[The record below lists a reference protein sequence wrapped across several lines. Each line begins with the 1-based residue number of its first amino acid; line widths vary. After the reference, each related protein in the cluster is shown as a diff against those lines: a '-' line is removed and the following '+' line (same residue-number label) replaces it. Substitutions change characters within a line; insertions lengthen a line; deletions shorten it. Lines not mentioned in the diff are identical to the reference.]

1 MQNQV
6 LDFADRLNET
16 MPVIMREFARRLGN
30 ELYKDKITLPQIL
43 ILDLLDKHGESKMTD
58 MAHVMKVTTAATTG
72 IVDRL
77 VKCGYVIRVF
87 DPRDRRI
94 VKIKIT
100 PKGLALIKKINHE
113 RRQMV
118 IRTFGRLSDQDRRDY
133 LRILSQIKNILTQE
147 NYT

>member
-1 MQNQV
+1 
-6 LDFADRLNET
+6 
-16 MPVIMREFARRLGN
+16 
-30 ELYKDKITLPQIL
+30 
-43 ILDLLDKHGESKMTD
+43 
-58 MAHVMKVTTAATTG
+58 MKVTTAATTG

-77 VKCGYVIRVF
+77 VRCGYVIRVF

-100 PKGLALIKKINHE
+100 PKGLALIRKINHE

-118 IRTFGRLSDQDRRDY
+118 IKTFGRLSEQDRQDY

-147 NYT
+147 TPTR